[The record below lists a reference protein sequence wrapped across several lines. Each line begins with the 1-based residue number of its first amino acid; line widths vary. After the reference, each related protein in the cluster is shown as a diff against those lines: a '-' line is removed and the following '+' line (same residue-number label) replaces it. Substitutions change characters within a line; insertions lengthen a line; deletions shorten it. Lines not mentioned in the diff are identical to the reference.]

1 MHRIM
6 ESKFIKRILRKFIN
20 KTSKTSQKAK
30 TESSHEKTD
39 KTMFFFLQNWRN
51 LSLKLKEIDITFFD
65 RKLKLVELT
74 R

>member
-1 MHRIM
+1 M

-39 KTMFFFLQNWRN
+39 KTMFFFY
-51 LSLKLKEIDITFFD
+51 KIGET
-65 RKLKLVELT
+65 
-74 R
+74 